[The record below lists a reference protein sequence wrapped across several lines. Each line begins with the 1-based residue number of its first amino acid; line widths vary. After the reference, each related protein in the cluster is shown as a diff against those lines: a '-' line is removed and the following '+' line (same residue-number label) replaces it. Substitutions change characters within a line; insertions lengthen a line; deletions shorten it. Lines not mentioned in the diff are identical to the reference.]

1 MQLEKC
7 KRKSSQKVRL
17 FATSNI
23 NLRLLNRTP
32 LPWIKQFG
40 AMPGNVGLVSD
51 PETNNSTQSGKQ
63 TTDLQIGGGW
73 SLHSLA
79 NWPHHLVDIVNNG
92 EKCEIRI
99 IEKCTYIISCS

>member
-51 PETNNSTQSGKQ
+51 PETQ
-63 TTDLQIGGGW
+63 TTAPSQGNKPLTCRLGGGGE
-73 SLHSLA
+73 STLTGQLA
-79 NWPHHLVDIVNNG
+79 PSFG
-92 EKCEIRI
+92 RYSQQRGKM
-99 IEKCTYIISCS
+99 